1 LENDSSKY
9 KRIILKLSG
18 EALLGDKGYGVDISI
33 INSIA
38 EQLIVLM
45 KEGIEVGVVIGG
57 GNIFR
62 GSEGEELKIDRATG
76 DYMGMLAT
84 EINALALQSSLI
96 AKGVDARVMSS
107 LSLVEIA
114 EPYILAKALSHFKKG
129 RIIIFAGGT
138 GLPFFTTDTTAAL
151 RAIELRADAIFK
163 ATRVDAIYSDDPLKN
178 KNATKYERI
187 SFTEFLSKNLKVMD
201 ATAVSLCRDYNMP
214 IILFNING
222 KDNLLK
228 AILHGVIGTIIR
240 EG

>member
-1 LENDSSKY
+1 MAY

-18 EALLGDKGYGVDISI
+18 EALLGDKGYGVDVLVM
-33 INSIA
+33 NNIA
-38 EQLIVLM
+38 DQVATLR
-45 KEGIEVGVVIGG
+45 KNGIEIGIVIGG

-62 GSEGEELKIDRATG
+62 GSEGEELNIDRATA

-96 AKGVDARVMSS
+96 ERGIDTRVMSS

-114 EPYILAKALSHFKKG
+114 EPYILAKALSHFKKD

-151 RAIELRADAIFK
+151 RAIELKADAIFK

-178 KNATKYERI
+178 KNAKRYYKITY
-187 SFTEFLSKNLKVMD
+187 TEFLSKNLKAID

-214 IILFNING
+214 IILFNIKG
-222 KDNLLK
+222 KDNILK
-228 AILHGVIGTIIR
+228 AILEGVIGTIIK
-240 EG
+240 ED